1 MPDEISQAIARAAE
15 RRFGRP
21 VIVRSVAPLGGG
33 AHRTMQRIDLEIGG
47 EPRRWVLCR
56 VQPGAS
62 GLDPRIEFDLLA
74 TMAAIGV
81 PVPAVHFA
89 LAPDDGLGDGFV
101 MDLVE
106 GETIARRILADGRF
120 APGRAVMAT
129 QCGEALARIHG
140 IDRARIPRLGAP
152 SDPAPDRRRAGG
164 PVAHAAGP
172 GPAAAAGPG
181 GGGPVAREPSAATA
195 STRAWC
201 TAIFGS
207 ATCSSAPR
215 AYGRCSTGSWL
226 RSAIPWRTWGGCA
239 PGHGDGATTTYP
251 LVASARASSCSRPT
265 SRPEVN
271 RSIPAPCAIGRWP
284 AASNGRSAACSRW
297 AGFWTDLS
305 RPWRWRRSAAR
316 SASRP
321 TTPSPSSMAGRPL
334 APLGVAPAQGG
345 TTNQQAPT
353 AEQLTEALASW
364 LAGPMTDSSVGG
376 RRFETRI
383 AANLV
388 RVLGREADL
397 GPAAGEADRIE
408 LSSLL
413 DTEGSA
419 SALASELALRV
430 RTGDQPLNDRL
441 ITAARRL
448 VARQLLIANPTY
460 LSAPGA

>member
-120 APGRAVMAT
+120 APGRAVMAA

-140 IDRARIPRLGAP
+140 IDRARIPQLGAP
-152 SDPAPDRRRAGG
+152 SDPAQIVAGRAARWRTLLDRAQQPQPALEVAVRWLESHPPPPRQLGLVHGDFRLGNLLVGPEGLRA
-164 PVAHAAGP
+164 VLDW
-172 GPAAAAGPG
+172 
-181 GGGPVAREPSAATA
+181 ELA
-195 STRAWC
+195 SIGDPMEDLGWLCTRAWRWGHDDLPVGG
-201 TAIFGS
+201 FG
-207 ATCSSAPR
+207 T
-215 AYGRCSTGSWL
+215 
-226 RSAIPWRTWGGCA
+226 
-239 PGHGDGATTTYP
+239 
-251 LVASARASSCSRPT
+251 ASSCSRPT

-305 RPWRWRRSAAR
+305 RPWRWHRSAAR

-321 TTPSPSSMAGRPL
+321 TTPSPSSMAGGRWPPSAWRRPK
-334 APLGVAPAQGG
+334 AAQPISRPRPAD
-345 TTNQQAPT
+345 
-353 AEQLTEALASW
+353 QLTEALASW

-419 SALASELALRV
+419 SALGLRV
-430 RTGDQPLNDRL
+430 GFAGPGGRP
-441 ITAARRL
+441 
-448 VARQLLIANPTY
+448 
-460 LSAPGA
+460 APQ